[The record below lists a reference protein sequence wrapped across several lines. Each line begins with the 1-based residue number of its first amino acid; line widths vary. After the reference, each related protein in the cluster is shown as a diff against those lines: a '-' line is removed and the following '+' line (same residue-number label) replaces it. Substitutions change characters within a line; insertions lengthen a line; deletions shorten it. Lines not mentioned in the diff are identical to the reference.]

1 VQVYQ
6 LIDKAQS
13 ANRDELGGHGQKA
26 RTFSIEFFRSMFRRA
41 SLSKAPLNRNFLHRL
56 F

>member
-13 ANRDELGGHGQKA
+13 ANRDELGGHGQKV
-26 RTFSIEFFRSMFRRA
+26 RTFSIEFFRSMFR
-41 SLSKAPLNRNFLHRL
+41 LPRL
-56 F
+56 AKRH